1 MSIDSNMDNKSIRF
15 YPDPVVTKEAVIT
28 NPAVL
33 ISPLENVPTVEK
45 PLSEPKVENDINLEQ
60 KLLEAKDTL
69 QAHFDVNNKK
79 LNFSVNGDTGRL
91 IVKVVDPE
99 SGEII
104 KELPSEAVLKM
115 AINIEKFQDNISASS
130 GLLFDEMA

>member
-1 MSIDSNMDNKSIRF
+1 MSIDNNMDHKSIRF
-15 YPDPVVTKEAVIT
+15 NPDPVVTKEPVIT

-33 ISPLENVPTVEK
+33 ISPIEQVLPIENL
-45 PLSEPKVENDINLEQ
+45 LSEPEIANDVNLEQ

-79 LNFSVNGDTGRL
+79 LNFSVHGDTGRMV
-91 IVKVVDPE
+91 VKVVDPE
-99 SGEII
+99 SGEIL

-115 AINIEKFQDNISASS
+115 VANIEQFQDNISASS
-130 GLLFDEMA
+130 GLLFDEMV

>member
-1 MSIDSNMDNKSIRF
+1 MDNKSTRF
-15 YPDPVVTKEAVIT
+15 YPDPVVTKESVIT

-33 ISPLENVPTVEK
+33 ISPSESPFPEKTHLSVPK
-45 PLSEPKVENDINLEQ
+45 LADDIDLEQ

-79 LNFSVNGDTGRL
+79 LNFSIHDDTGRML
-91 IVKVVDPE
+91 VKIVDPD
-99 SGEII
+99 SGEIL

-115 AINIEKFQDNISASS
+115 AANIEKFQDNVSASS
-130 GLLFDEMA
+130 GLLFDEMV

>member
-1 MSIDSNMDNKSIRF
+1 MSIDNNVDNKSIRF
-15 YPDPVVTKEAVIT
+15 YPDPVMTKEPVIT

-33 ISPLENVPTVEK
+33 ISQNEVPSSEEVH
-45 PLSEPKVENDINLEQ
+45 LSTPKLTDNIDLEQ

-79 LNFSVNGDTGRL
+79 LNFSVHDDTGRMV
-91 IVKVVDPE
+91 VKVVDPD
-99 SGEII
+99 SGEIL

-115 AINIEKFQDNISASS
+115 AANIEKFQDNISASS
-130 GLLFDEMA
+130 GLLFDEMV

>member
-1 MSIDSNMDNKSIRF
+1 MSIDNNVDNKSIRF
-15 YPDPVVTKEAVIT
+15 YPDPVMTKESVIT

-33 ISPLENVPTVEK
+33 ISPNAVPSPEDVH
-45 PLSEPKVENDINLEQ
+45 LSTPKLTDNIDLEQ

-79 LNFSVNGDTGRL
+79 LNFSVHGDTGRMV
-91 IVKVVDPE
+91 VKVVDPD
-99 SGEII
+99 SGEIL

-115 AINIEKFQDNISASS
+115 AANIEKFQDNVSAKS
-130 GLLFDEMA
+130 GLLFDEMV

>member
-1 MSIDSNMDNKSIRF
+1 MDNKSIRF

-130 GLLFDEMA
+130 GLLFDEMV

>member
-1 MSIDSNMDNKSIRF
+1 MSIDNNMDNKSIRF
-15 YPDPVVTKEAVIT
+15 YPDPVVTKEPVIT

-33 ISPLENVPTVEK
+33 ISPIENTLPAEN
-45 PLSEPKVENDINLEQ
+45 PLSEPEVANDINLEQ

-79 LNFSVNGDTGRL
+79 LNFSVHGDTGRL
-91 IVKVVDPE
+91 VVKVVDPE
-99 SGEII
+99 SGEIL

-115 AINIEKFQDNISASS
+115 AINIEKFQDNISARS
-130 GLLFDEMA
+130 GLLFDEMV

>member
-1 MSIDSNMDNKSIRF
+1 MSIDNNVDIKNIGF
-15 YPDPVVTKEAVIT
+15 YPDPVMTKESVIT

-33 ISPLENVPTVEK
+33 ILPVDK
-45 PLSEPKVENDINLEQ
+45 PLPEEKLSSEQKLANNIDLEQ

-69 QAHFDVNNKK
+69 QEHFNVNNKK
-79 LNFSVNGDTGRL
+79 LNFSVHSDTGRMV
-91 IVKVVDPE
+91 VKIVDPE
-99 SGEII
+99 SGEIL

-130 GLLFDEMA
+130 GLLFDEMV

>member
-1 MSIDSNMDNKSIRF
+1 MSIDNNVDNKSTRF
-15 YPDPVVTKEAVIT
+15 YPDPIVTKEAVIT

-33 ISPLENVPTVEK
+33 ISPSESSFPEK
-45 PLSEPKVENDINLEQ
+45 TQLSIPKPADDIDLEQ

-79 LNFSVNGDTGRL
+79 LNFSIHDDTGRML
-91 IVKVVDPE
+91 VKIVDPE
-99 SGEII
+99 SGEIL

-115 AINIEKFQDNISASS
+115 AANIEKFQDNVSASS
-130 GLLFDEMA
+130 GLLFDEMV

>member
-130 GLLFDEMA
+130 GLLFDEMV